1 MSESGLRVRL
11 RNNAPVR
18 LDADLSCAPGELL
31 ALVGASGSGKTT
43 ILRVIAGLLR
53 VREGGITCGTRT
65 WLDTHRQTYL
75 VPQERRVGMVFQ
87 HYALFPHLTAL
98 DNVMEGLQDLPAS
111 RRRDVAMNWFGRLH
125 LEGLERSR
133 PNHLSGGQQQRV
145 ALARALARDP
155 QVLLLDEPFS
165 AVDRTTRERLYEE
178 LAGLRRELSM
188 PVIMVTHDLDEALLL
203 ADRMSVLAGGTI
215 LQSGRPIEVMTRPR
229 SPEVAMIVGQKNI
242 FRGGVLEHAPE
253 RGVTIIE
260 WRKRRLDAR
269 LQEEF
274 AVGAQIAWT
283 VPRSHLILLPA
294 GPASENGR
302 GNAVRGMISRLVR
315 LGESIVVSIEVDG
328 PGRPP
333 VHMSIPVQVAQE
345 REIHEGAAVAFA
357 FLPDGIHLMHADRPQ
372 ADSQAR
378 DSIRAAMT

>member
-1 MSESGLRVRL
+1 
-11 RNNAPVR
+11 
-18 LDADLSCAPGELL
+18 
-31 ALVGASGSGKTT
+31 
-43 ILRVIAGLLR
+43 
-53 VREGGITCGTRT
+53 
-65 WLDTHRQTYL
+65 
-75 VPQERRVGMVFQ
+75 
-87 HYALFPHLTAL
+87 
-98 DNVMEGLQDLPAS
+98 
-111 RRRDVAMNWFGRLH
+111 
-125 LEGLERSR
+125 
-133 PNHLSGGQQQRV
+133 
-145 ALARALARDP
+145 
-155 QVLLLDEPFS
+155 
-165 AVDRTTRERLYEE
+165 
-178 LAGLRRELSM
+178 
-188 PVIMVTHDLDEALLL
+188 
-203 ADRMSVLAGGTI
+203 
-215 LQSGRPIEVMTRPR
+215 
-229 SPEVAMIVGQKNI
+229 MIVGQKNI

-302 GNAVRGMISRLVR
+302 GNAMHGMISRLVR
-315 LGESIVVSIEVDG
+315 LGESFVVSIDVDG
-328 PGRPP
+328 PERPP